1 VSWGSCVGFR
11 TSCKAV
17 GEALA
22 LGRNYVGTEHIL
34 LAVYRDSADVTY
46 RDSADVTTTV
56 LQEFELGE
64 SAAWSAIRAV
74 LNELENA
81 K

>member
-1 VSWGSCVGFR
+1 MRRVSRVLQG
-11 TSCKAV
+11 AV

-34 LAVYRDSADVTY
+34 LAFYRDSAGV
-46 RDSADVTTTV
+46 RTTV
-56 LQEFELGE
+56 PQELRLDK

>member
-1 VSWGSCVGFR
+1 VEFEGELGFKR
-11 TSCKAV
+11 RASHVLHGAV

-34 LAVYRDSADVTY
+34 LTFYRDSAG
-46 RDSADVTTTV
+46 VTTSV
-56 LQEFELGE
+56 LQELGLDE